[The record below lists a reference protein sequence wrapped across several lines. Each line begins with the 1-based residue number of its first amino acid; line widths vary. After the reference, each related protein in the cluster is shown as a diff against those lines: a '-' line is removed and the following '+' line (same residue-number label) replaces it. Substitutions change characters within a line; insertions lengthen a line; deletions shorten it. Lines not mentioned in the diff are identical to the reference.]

1 MIGLDISSYQ
11 SEIDFDAIKFAGIKF
26 LILRAGFTGW
36 VTGVNYNKDSCFE
49 NFYKQAKQVGIPV
62 GAYWYSCANNYEKG
76 VAEAKYMYENCLK
89 GKQFE
94 FPIYIDVEDTHYQVG
109 NKRGVTDAI
118 IGFCKYLENLG
129 YYVGIYASDISGF
142 QDKMYLNELNA
153 YDKWVA
159 RYGSEPKYMKQ
170 YGMWQSTSSARING
184 YNGDLDWNVAYKDYS
199 SIIKNIGLNGFSKS
213 STNNTQNINPLDN
226 YSDEE
231 LATKVIN
238 GEFGNGNERKQKLG
252 NRYQNVQN
260 IVNNRLSNK
269 SNEIIYI
276 VKSGDTLSSIAKKYN
291 TTYQELAKINNI
303 EDPNSIYVGQII
315 KLKGSNQNTD
325 NNVQTYTVQSGDTL
339 SEIAARYG
347 MSVSE
352 IASLNGISDANF
364 IYVGQVLKLSGSSAP
379 VQSAPSSN
387 VYTVQY
393 GDTLSGIAAAYGTTT
408 AALASLNGISDP
420 NSIYA
425 GQQIRVR

>member
-1 MIGLDISSYQ
+1 MKGLDISSYQ
-11 SEIDFDAIKFAGIKF
+11 SGINFDAIKSAGIEF

-36 VTGVNYNKDSCFE
+36 GTGVNYNKDKSFE
-49 NFYKQAKQVGIPV
+49 HFYNQSKSHNIPV
-62 GAYWYSCANNYEKG
+62 GAYWYSCANTKEKG
-76 VAEAKYMYENCLK
+76 IAEAKYMYENCLK

-94 FPIYIDVEDTHYQVG
+94 FPIYIDVEDTHHQVN

-118 IGFCKYLENLG
+118 IGFCETLENLG

-170 YGMWQSTSSARING
+170 YGVWQSTSSGRING
-184 YNGDLDWNVAYKDYS
+184 YNGNLDCDVAYKDYS

-269 SNEIIYI
+269 SNEIIYT
-276 VKSGDTLSSIAKKYN
+276 VKSDDTLSSIAKKYN
-291 TTYQELAKINNI
+291 TTYQKIANDNNI
-303 EDPNSIYVGQII
+303 SNPNLIYPNQKLII
-315 KLKGSNQNTD
+315 K
-325 NNVQTYTVQSGDTL
+325 
-339 SEIAARYG
+339 
-347 MSVSE
+347 
-352 IASLNGISDANF
+352 
-364 IYVGQVLKLSGSSAP
+364 
-379 VQSAPSSN
+379 
-387 VYTVQY
+387 
-393 GDTLSGIAAAYGTTT
+393 
-408 AALASLNGISDP
+408 
-420 NSIYA
+420 
-425 GQQIRVR
+425 

>member
-1 MIGLDISSYQ
+1 MKGLDISSYQ
-11 SEIDFDAIKFAGIKF
+11 NGINFDTIKNAGINF

-36 VTGVNYNKDSCFE
+36 GTGVSYNKDNCFE
-49 NFYKQAKQVGIPV
+49 DFYNKAKQRDINV
-62 GAYWYSCANNYEKG
+62 GAYWYSCANTKEKG
-76 VAEAKYMYENCLK
+76 IAEARYMYENCLK

-94 FPIYIDVEDTHYQVG
+94 YPIYIDVEDIHHQVN

-118 IGFCKYLENLG
+118 IGFCEYLENLG

-159 RYGSEPKYMKQ
+159 RYGSEPKYVKQ
-170 YGMWQSTSSARING
+170 YGMWQSTSSGRING
-184 YNGDLDWNVAYKDYS
+184 YNGNLDCDIAYKDYS

-269 SNEIIYI
+269 SNEIIYT
-276 VKSGDTLSSIAKKYN
+276 VKSGDTLSSIAKRYN
-291 TTYQELAKINNI
+291 TTYQKIANDNHI
-303 EDPNSIYVGQII
+303 SNPNLIYPNQKLII
-315 KLKGSNQNTD
+315 K
-325 NNVQTYTVQSGDTL
+325 
-339 SEIAARYG
+339 
-347 MSVSE
+347 
-352 IASLNGISDANF
+352 
-364 IYVGQVLKLSGSSAP
+364 
-379 VQSAPSSN
+379 
-387 VYTVQY
+387 
-393 GDTLSGIAAAYGTTT
+393 
-408 AALASLNGISDP
+408 
-420 NSIYA
+420 
-425 GQQIRVR
+425 